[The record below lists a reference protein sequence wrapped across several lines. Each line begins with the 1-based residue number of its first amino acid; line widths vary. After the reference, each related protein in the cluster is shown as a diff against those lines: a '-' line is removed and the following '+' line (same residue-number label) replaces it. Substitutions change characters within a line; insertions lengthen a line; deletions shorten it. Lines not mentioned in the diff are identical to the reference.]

1 MHTEEVS
8 RIVVAAGKESGLSW
22 REVTAWERAEERSF
36 FGEVVG
42 VAVVLPGGGGVVWGL
57 GGEVLGVAEGGR
69 EVEGEEGEEEGVGV
83 V

>member
-1 MHTEEVS
+1 M
-8 RIVVAAGKESGLSW
+8 
-22 REVTAWERAEERSF
+22 TAWERAEERSF

-69 EVEGEEGEEEGVGV
+69 EVEGEEGEEEGGGGGMMENKWNERESVSKER
-83 V
+83 